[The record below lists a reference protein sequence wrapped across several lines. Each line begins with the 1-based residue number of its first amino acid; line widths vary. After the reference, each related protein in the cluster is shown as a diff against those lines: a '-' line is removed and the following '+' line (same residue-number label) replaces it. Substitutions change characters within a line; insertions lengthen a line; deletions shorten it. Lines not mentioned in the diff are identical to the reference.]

1 MRWGKAN
8 CRVLNGNEGEIEKG
22 KISNTSAVW

>member
-1 MRWGKAN
+1 MHWGKAN
-8 CRVLNGNEGEIEKG
+8 CRVLNGNEAEIEKE